1 MTADLFPFPEL
12 PPLPADPGEY
22 LTNFVGHLTTSKF
35 DRNGNLQ
42 LIFTVDPTD
51 KYKAIPLTDIR
62 GRNFTVSVYADRGRT
77 PLVRRGTLGV
87 YDAQVAAKQRRSDR
101 QWKTVKRESFTG
113 GTDG

>member
-1 MTADLFPFPEL
+1 MADDLFPFPEL

-22 LTNFVGHLTTSKF
+22 LTNFVAHLHSTKF

-77 PLVRRGTLGV
+77 PLVQRGTLGV
-87 YDAQVAAKQRRSDR
+87 YAAQMKVKERRADR
-101 QWKTVKRESFTG
+101 AWKTARRELF
-113 GTDG
+113 DGLDDD